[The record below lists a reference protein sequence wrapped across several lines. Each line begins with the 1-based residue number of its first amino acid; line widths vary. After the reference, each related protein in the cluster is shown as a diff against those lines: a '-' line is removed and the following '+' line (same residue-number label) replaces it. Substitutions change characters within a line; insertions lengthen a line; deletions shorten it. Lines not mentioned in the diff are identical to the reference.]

1 MIKQKGKAINGDI
14 PITNTKFCLQHGD
27 FSYMADY
34 KNFKF

>member
-1 MIKQKGKAINGDI
+1 MIKQKGKAINGGI

-34 KNFKF
+34 